1 MSSTNAIGTAAETA
15 VDLVVDPDLQNLMDD
30 LVSGFSGPDVTP
42 DPDAVWATLTEVGL
56 ARLTAPEESGGSGA
70 GWPEAAALLR
80 TLAAA
85 GVAVPY
91 AETDLLAG
99 PMRRAAG
106 LDDSIGGTT
115 TVAVLGPDGTAH
127 RVPWAGATSTI
138 VCIRRSGD
146 GYEVA
151 DVGTDRLD
159 LTPTEGVSAVPTGS
173 VRPPEDAEWTAVG
186 SSAVESLVLR
196 GALVRAVQSDGA
208 MDGMLVS
215 SIAHSTERNQF
226 GRALARFQSV
236 QNLVV
241 DLAAEAML
249 ARAAVDSALADALTE
264 DLAGDLSGF
273 RVAVARS
280 VVSQA
285 LAVAV
290 RNAHQ
295 VHGAIGTT
303 HEHTL
308 HRVTLPA
315 LQWRSEFGSAS
326 FWEGFLTRAAVDG
339 GMGGAWPMIIEGT
352 PVDGAPAAWLDAVT
366 EA

>member
-1 MSSTNAIGTAAETA
+1 MTTTGTATET
-15 VDLVVDPDLQNLMDD
+15 VDLTVDPDLQSLMTD
-30 LVSGFSGPDVTP
+30 LVSGFSAPDADP
-42 DPDAVWATLTEVGL
+42 DPAAVWATLTEVGL

-70 GWPEAAALLR
+70 GWSEAAALLR

-85 GVAVPY
+85 GVAAPY

-99 PMRRAAG
+99 PVRRAAG
-106 LDDSIGGTT
+106 LDDSSGETA
-115 TVAVLGPDGTAH
+115 TVAVLGPGGTAH
-127 RVPWAGATSTI
+127 RVPWAGATATV
-138 VCIRRSGD
+138 VCVRRAGG
-146 GYEVA
+146 GYEAA
-151 DVGTDRLD
+151 DVATDRLD
-159 LTPTEGVSAVPTGS
+159 LTAAESISAVPTAS
-173 VRPPEDAEWTAVG
+173 VRPPQDAGWVPVDDA
-186 SSAVESLVLR
+186 AVEALVLR
-196 GALVRAVQSDGA
+196 GALTRAVQSVGA
-208 MDGMLVS
+208 MDGMLTS
-215 SIAHSTERNQF
+215 AIGHTTERNQF
-226 GRALARFQSV
+226 GRALAKFQSV

-264 DLAGDLSGF
+264 DLAGELSGF

-285 LAVAV
+285 VAVAV

-326 FWEGFLTRAAVDG
+326 FWEGLLTRLAVAG
-339 GMGGAWPMIIEGT
+339 GMDAAWPMIVEGR
-352 PVDGAPAAWLDAVT
+352 PVDDGPADWLAAVT
-366 EA
+366 GA

>member
-1 MSSTNAIGTAAETA
+1 MNATDTTTVNT
-15 VDLVVDPDLQNLMDD
+15 VDLAVDPDLQNLMDD
-30 LVSGFSGPDVTP
+30 VVSGFSGPDI
-42 DPDAVWATLTEVGL
+42 DPAPEAVWATLSEVGL
-56 ARLTAPEESGGSGA
+56 ARLTASEESGGSGA
-70 GWPEAAALLR
+70 GWSEAAALLR

-99 PMRRAAG
+99 PVRRAAE
-106 LDDSIGGTT
+106 LDDSSGETA
-115 TVAVLGPDGTAH
+115 TVAVLGSDGTAH
-127 RVPWAGATSTI
+127 RVPWAGATTTV

-151 DVGTDRLD
+151 DVATDRLD
-159 LTPTEGVSAVPTGS
+159 LTSAAGISAVPTAS
-173 VRPPEDAEWTAVG
+173 VRPPTDAGWAPVERA
-186 SSAVESLVLR
+186 AVEALVLR
-196 GALVRAVQSDGA
+196 GALARAVQSVGA
-208 MDGMLVS
+208 MEGMLSS
-215 SIAHSTERNQF
+215 SIAHATERNQF
-226 GRALARFQSV
+226 GRALAKFQSV

-249 ARAAVDSALADALTE
+249 SRAAVDSALADAL
-264 DLAGDLSGF
+264 AGDLTGELSGF

-285 LAVAV
+285 VAAAV

-315 LQWRSEFGSAS
+315 LQWRAEFGSAS
-326 FWEGFLTRAAVDG
+326 FWEGFLTRSAVAG
-339 GMGGAWPMIIEGT
+339 GMDGAWPMIVEGA
-352 PVDGAPAAWLDAVT
+352 PVDGAPAAWLDTVT
-366 EA
+366 GA